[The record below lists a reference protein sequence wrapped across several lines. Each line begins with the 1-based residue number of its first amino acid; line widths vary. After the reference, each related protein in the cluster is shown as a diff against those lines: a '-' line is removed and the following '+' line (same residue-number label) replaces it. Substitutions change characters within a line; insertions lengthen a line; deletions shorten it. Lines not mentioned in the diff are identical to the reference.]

1 MDDYDLN
8 LPTLVLVAVVSTILA
23 CVAIVGLEAVY
34 HWQKG
39 LREPYRAVHVD
50 GVDESPDRLER
61 LREDQRIWLA
71 KREVLD
77 AEKGVVC
84 IPIGRAMELVV
95 DELSDVE
102 GVGDER

>member
-8 LPTLVLVAVVSTILA
+8 LPTLALVAVVSTILA
-23 CVAIVGLEAVY
+23 CVAIVGLEAMY

-39 LREPYRAVHVD
+39 LREPYRTASVD
-50 GVDESPDRLER
+50 DRDGSPDRLGD
-61 LREDQRIWLA
+61 LREEQRIWLA

-77 AEKGVVC
+77 PEKGVVC
-84 IPIGRAMELVV
+84 VPIGRAMELVV

-102 GVGDER
+102 GVGQ